1 MEDSEAARLERLES
15 SGVASWERWRAG
27 SEEVARRGWCE
38 GCEVSRWEM
47 WENGEVVGLEVP
59 AFIQVWVTQ
68 GES

>member
-1 MEDSEAARLERLES
+1 MAWQVGKGGGQVVRRWQGGDGAR
-15 SGVASWERWRAG
+15 V
-27 SEEVARRGWCE
+27 
-38 GCEVSRWEM
+38 CEVSRWEM